1 MAPYIVIIVILVL
14 LSAFFSA
21 TETAYTSANR
31 IRLKNMAQDGNKR
44 AAHAIKLIDRYDS
57 LLSTILVGNNVVN
70 IMNTAIATVLFVL
83 LFGSYG
89 ATVSTIVMTVVV
101 LVFGEITPKTLAK
114 ERPEAFA
121 MFAAPII
128 HALMIIF
135 TPVNWVFSQWKKLL
149 FLVFKGSE
157 NHGIT
162 EDELLTI
169 VEEAETEGNLETGHS
184 ELIQNAIEFDEIQAW
199 DVLTSRVDI
208 KALDIEMSE
217 DEVAKVFYDTGFS
230 RLPVY
235 EGDLDSIIGVLN
247 QKDFHNYIY
256 KKEKTISDYIKPV
269 EFVAGSMKVGALLK
283 KMQHDKCQIAIVVDE
298 YGGTE
303 GLVAMEDI
311 IEELVGEIYDE
322 HEEVGSAEIT
332 PLQDGSYRVMALSNV
347 DKLFDYFGEDDDS
360 DSVTVNGWAIRQLDK
375 LPAVGDKFVY
385 ESANKIFEGRITKA
399 DGKKALEINL
409 KVSDKPKEDE

>member
-135 TPVNWVFSQWKKLL
+135 TPVNWVFSQW
-149 FLVFKGSE
+149 
-157 NHGIT
+157 
-162 EDELLTI
+162 
-169 VEEAETEGNLETGHS
+169 
-184 ELIQNAIEFDEIQAW
+184 
-199 DVLTSRVDI
+199 
-208 KALDIEMSE
+208 
-217 DEVAKVFYDTGFS
+217 
-230 RLPVY
+230 
-235 EGDLDSIIGVLN
+235 
-247 QKDFHNYIY
+247 
-256 KKEKTISDYIKPV
+256 
-269 EFVAGSMKVGALLK
+269 
-283 KMQHDKCQIAIVVDE
+283 
-298 YGGTE
+298 
-303 GLVAMEDI
+303 
-311 IEELVGEIYDE
+311 
-322 HEEVGSAEIT
+322 
-332 PLQDGSYRVMALSNV
+332 
-347 DKLFDYFGEDDDS
+347 
-360 DSVTVNGWAIRQLDK
+360 
-375 LPAVGDKFVY
+375 
-385 ESANKIFEGRITKA
+385 
-399 DGKKALEINL
+399 
-409 KVSDKPKEDE
+409 